1 MSHTDQVLAKY
12 LSYADKIL
20 VLNNGQIEHKGTY
33 QQLLHN
39 GLSDVID
46 MTNTNDAEKAETK
59 QVETVKPPL
68 PEVKEKST
76 PVDSTPAEADDT
88 RATGD
93 WNIYKYYFKSIG
105 LRDGSL
111 FVVLTAV
118 SAFFMSFGSE

>member
-1 MSHTDQVLAKY
+1 
-12 LSYADKIL
+12 
-20 VLNNGQIEHKGTY
+20 
-33 QQLLHN
+33 
-39 GLSDVID
+39 